1 MSTASAA
8 SRHFAQSY
16 VEARDKF
23 LAATHAAGL
32 DVQSHEHPLRG
43 RDGEVLAMD
52 VARFGAADASA
63 MLLISSACHGV
74 EGYCGSGV
82 QHALLGDPAWHAQAQ
97 EAGIALLYVHE
108 ETRQPFVIEAHIEG
122 GVAIAALD
130 AYLTDKK
137 LRIMVLRPRADL
149 PQLTADPQLPH
160 KAAGHAIAEARRQ
173 QIPYDFTMD
182 YQDASKLFC
191 SEVVVYPKHVS
202 QAELISIETA
212 ASIET

>member
-97 EAGIALLYVHE
+97 EAGIALLYVHGLNPL
-108 ETRQPFVIEAHIEG
+108 RLFLVAAHHARE
-122 GVAIAALD
+122 
-130 AYLTDKK
+130 
-137 LRIMVLRPRADL
+137 RRP
-149 PQLTADPQLPH
+149 QPQLP
-160 KAAGHAIAEARRQ
+160 GLRQ
-173 QIPYDFTMD
+173 
-182 YQDASKLFC
+182 
-191 SEVVVYPKHVS
+191 
-202 QAELISIETA
+202 TA
-212 ASIET
+212 AC